1 MRVIL
6 TLDRYDG
13 SQGQQSHR
21 DLEAVSMRDLTFYLM
36 ESDVCGVTIT
46 KDKPLAK
53 VCHRLLEQHNKDK

>member
-13 SQGQQSHR
+13 SQGKQR
-21 DLEAVSMRDLTFYLM
+21 TLDLEGLSMRDLIFAMM
-36 ESDVCGVTIT
+36 EADVCGVTIT

-53 VCHRLLEQHNKDK
+53 VCEKLNDNR